1 MSIDA
6 LDLIIETLREH
17 EKKLDALIFRL
28 NEELDRA
35 TSLANDLEER
45 FFGVDNR

>member
-1 MSIDA
+1 LSIDT
-6 LDLIIETLREH
+6 LDLIIKVLKEH

-35 TSLANDLEER
+35 TALADDLEQR
-45 FFGVDNR
+45 FFGKDMR